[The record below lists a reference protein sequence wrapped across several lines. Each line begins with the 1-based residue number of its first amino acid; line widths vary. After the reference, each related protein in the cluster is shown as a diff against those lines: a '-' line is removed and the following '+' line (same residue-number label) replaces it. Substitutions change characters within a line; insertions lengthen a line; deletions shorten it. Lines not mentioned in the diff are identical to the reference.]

1 MSTGAA
7 ETGVTALVRGESP
20 GPTLMLR
27 ADMDAL
33 PIQEASDKPYAS
45 RTPGVMHACGHDGH
59 TAALVTVAGVLAGRS
74 RDLRGQ
80 ALIVFQPAEENMGGA
95 RRMIEEGVMADP
107 PVDRVLG
114 FHLWN
119 GLPVGSVGVKPG
131 PIFAAVDEI
140 ELVVKGTGGHG
151 AMPHQTVDPVPIA
164 AQVISALQL
173 LVSRE
178 KHYAEGAVLTIGRIQ
193 GGSAFN
199 IIASEVTMRG
209 TLRTFDEA
217 LRKRFLARIPEV
229 MAGVCAAF
237 NGSFEFRH
245 LQGCPAVQ
253 NDPEVAAFVR
263 RVAAGVVGE
272 ANLPAVVPS
281 TVGDDMALF
290 QLEAPGCYF
299 LVGSSNADA
308 GLDAAS
314 PQRAVRLRRG
324 CPVNRS
330 GGRWPR
336 LRWSTWPDAI
346 TEARESC
353 PPRHKITALGGGKSN
368 AAVHSTGRPPPAG
381 PRPQQRKPAGHP
393 RNDDAP
399 DGIPGSRVPACD
411 GRDLARCSGRRS
423 ARPTS

>member
-1 MSTGAA
+1 MSADVRQDILARREEMVALRRDLHAHPETAFREERTSRLVAERLRELGLEVATGAA
-7 ETGVTALVRGESP
+7 ETGVTALVRGAAP

-59 TAALVTVAGVLAGRS
+59 TAALVTVAGILAERRS
-74 RDLRGQ
+74 SLRGQ

-107 PVDRVLG
+107 PVDRTLG

-119 GLPVGSVGVKPG
+119 GLPVGQVGVKPG

-151 AMPHQTVDPVPIA
+151 AMPHQTVDPIPIA
-164 AQVISALQL
+164 AQVIGALQL

-178 KHYAEGAVLTIGRIQ
+178 KHYAKGAVLSIGRIQ

-199 IIASEVTMRG
+199 IIASEVEMRG

-217 LRKRFLARIPEV
+217 ERRRLLARIPEV
-229 MAGVCAAF
+229 TAGVCAAL

-245 LQGCPAVQ
+245 LQGCPAVV

-299 LVGSSNADA
+299 LVGSANADA
-308 GLDAAS
+308 GLDAPHHSAQFDFDEDALSIAAETLAS
-314 PQRAVRLRRG
+314 A
-324 CPVNRS
+324 
-330 GGRWPR
+330 
-336 LRWSTWPDAI
+336 
-346 TEARESC
+346 
-353 PPRHKITALGGGKSN
+353 ALEY
-368 AAVHSTGRPPPAG
+368 
-381 PRPQQRKPAGHP
+381 
-393 RNDDAP
+393 
-399 DGIPGSRVPACD
+399 
-411 GRDLARCSGRRS
+411 LA
-423 ARPTS
+423 

>member
-1 MSTGAA
+1 MSAEVKEEIRARREEMVSLRRDLHAHPETAFREERTSRLVAERLRGLGLEVSTGAA
-7 ETGVTALVRGESP
+7 ETGVTALVRGDSP

-33 PIQEASDKPYAS
+33 PIQEESDKPYAS

-59 TAALVTVAGVLAGRS
+59 TAALVTVAGILAGRS

-209 TLRTFDEA
+209 TLRTFDEG
-217 LRKRFLARIPEV
+217 LRRRFLARIPEV
-229 MAGVCAAF
+229 MAGICAAF
-237 NGSFEFRH
+237 NGTFEFRH

-253 NDPEVAAFVR
+253 NDPEVAEFVR

-308 GLDAAS
+308 GLDAPHHSAQFDFDEDALSIAAETLAS
-314 PQRAVRLRRG
+314 A
-324 CPVNRS
+324 
-330 GGRWPR
+330 
-336 LRWSTWPDAI
+336 
-346 TEARESC
+346 
-353 PPRHKITALGGGKSN
+353 ALEYLS
-368 AAVHSTGRPPPAG
+368 
-381 PRPQQRKPAGHP
+381 
-393 RNDDAP
+393 
-399 DGIPGSRVPACD
+399 
-411 GRDLARCSGRRS
+411 
-423 ARPTS
+423 